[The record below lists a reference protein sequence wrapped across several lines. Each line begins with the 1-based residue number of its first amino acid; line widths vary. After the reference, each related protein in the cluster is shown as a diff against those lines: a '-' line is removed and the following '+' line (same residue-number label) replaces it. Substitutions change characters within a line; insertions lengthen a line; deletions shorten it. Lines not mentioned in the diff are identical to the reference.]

1 MLTTSLDAARTV
13 TVREVPDPALLRPTD
28 ALVRVT
34 ATCICGSDLHS
45 YRGAGAGLPLLM
57 GHEFLGVVTE
67 VGSAV
72 TAVAPGD
79 LVVPHF
85 AVVDGTCDSCR
96 RGVPGSCARLSFY
109 GLPDAEGLPT
119 VGGQSE
125 LVRVPLADG
134 TLVRV
139 PGDRPADV
147 TDADLLALADVMG
160 TGHHAAVAAGVG
172 PGSTV
177 VVVGDGAVGLCA
189 VLAARRLGAERV
201 VAMSRHPARAALAS
215 ELGATDVVAERG
227 RDGVAAV
234 RELLGRDGADAV
246 CECVGSQDAVDTAVA
261 VTRPGGAVGF
271 VGAPQAVLP
280 FRRLFT
286 RNVRAGGGVAPVRTY
301 LPELLDA
308 VLTGGLRPGR
318 VFDRELPLAEAAEG
332 YRAMDAREAVKVLLR
347 P

>member
-1 MLTTSLDAARTV
+1 VLTTSLDAARTV
-13 TVREVPDPALLRPTD
+13 AVREVPDPAVQRPTD
-28 ALVRVT
+28 AVVRIT

-45 YRGAGAGLPLLM
+45 YRGAGAGLPMLM
-57 GHEFLGVVTE
+57 GHEFLGVVEE
-67 VGSAV
+67 VGAGV
-72 TAVAPGD
+72 RTVAPGD

-96 RGVPGSCARLSFY
+96 RGFPGSCARLSFY
-109 GLPDAEGLPT
+109 GQPDAEGLPT

-125 LVRVPLADG
+125 RVRVPLADG

-139 PGDRPADV
+139 GDRPDDV
-147 TDADLLALADVMG
+147 TDADLLALSDVMG
-160 TGHHAAVAAGVG
+160 TGHHAAVSSGVG

-177 VVVGDGAVGLCA
+177 VVVGDGAVGLSA
-189 VLAARRLGAERV
+189 VLAARRLGAERI
-201 VAMSRHPARAALAS
+201 VAMSRHADRAALAR
-215 ELGATDVVAERG
+215 EFGATDVVAERG
-227 RDGVAAV
+227 REGVAAV

-261 VTRPGGAVGF
+261 LTRPGGAVGF

-280 FRRLFT
+280 FRRLFM
-286 RNVRAGGGVAPVRTY
+286 RNVRAAGGVAPVRTY

-318 VFDRELPLAEAAEG
+318 VFDRELPLADAAEG

>member
-13 TVREVPDPALLRPTD
+13 AVREVPEPVVERPTD
-28 ALVRVT
+28 AVVRVT
-34 ATCICGSDLHS
+34 ATCICGSDLHP
-45 YRGAGAGLPLLM
+45 YRGAGVALPMLM
-57 GHEFLGVVTE
+57 GHEFLGVVTDA
-67 VGSAV
+67 GSAV
-72 TAVAPGD
+72 RTVSPGD

-96 RGVPGSCARLSFY
+96 RDVPGSCARLSFY
-109 GLPDAEGLPT
+109 GQPDAEGVPT
-119 VGGQSE
+119 VGAQSQV
-125 LVRVPLADG
+125 VRVPLADG
-134 TLVRV
+134 TLLRV
-139 PGDRPADV
+139 GDRPGDV
-147 TDADLLALADVMG
+147 TDADLLALSDVMA
-160 TGHHAAVAAGVG
+160 TGHHAAVTSGVG

-177 VVVGDGAVGLCA
+177 VVVGDGAVGLSA
-189 VLAARRLGAERV
+189 VLAARRLG
-201 VAMSRHPARAALAS
+201 
-215 ELGATDVVAERG
+215 AERG

-280 FRRLFT
+280 FRRLFM
-286 RNVRAGGGVAPVRTY
+286 RNVRAGGGVAPVRAY
-301 LPELLDA
+301 LPDLLDA

-318 VFDRELPLAEAAEG
+318 VFDRELPLTDAAEG

>member
-13 TVREVPDPALLRPTD
+13 TVREVPDPVVERPTD
-28 ALVRVT
+28 AVVRVT

-45 YRGAGAGLPLLM
+45 YRGAGAALPMLM
-57 GHEFLGVVTE
+57 GHEFLGVVTD

-72 TAVAPGD
+72 TTVAPGD

-85 AVVDGTCDSCR
+85 AVVCGACASCR
-96 RGVPGSCARLSFY
+96 RGVPGSCVRLSFY
-109 GLPDAEGLPT
+109 GQPDAEGLPT

-139 PGDRPADV
+139 GDRPHDV
-147 TDADLLALADVMG
+147 TDADLLALSDVMG
-160 TGHHAAVAAGVG
+160 TGHHAAVTSGVV

-177 VVVGDGAVGLCA
+177 VVVGDGAVGLSA
-189 VLAARRLGAERV
+189 VLAARRMGAARI
-201 VAMSRHPARAALAS
+201 VAMSRHADRTALAR
-215 ELGATDVVAERG
+215 EFGATDVVAQRG

-280 FRRLFT
+280 FRRLFM
-286 RNVRAGGGVAPVRTY
+286 RNVRAAGGVAPVRAY

-318 VFDRELPLAEAAEG
+318 VFDRELPLTDAAEG